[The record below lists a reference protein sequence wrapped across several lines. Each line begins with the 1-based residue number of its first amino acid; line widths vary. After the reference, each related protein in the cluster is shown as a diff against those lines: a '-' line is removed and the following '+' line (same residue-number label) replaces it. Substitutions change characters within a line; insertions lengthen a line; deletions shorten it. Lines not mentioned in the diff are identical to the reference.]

1 MESLSFLIVEDHEF
15 QRVILEQTLRSL
27 GARTVYAVANGAH
40 AMRLLR
46 DPGRRVDIV
55 ISDLMM
61 PEVDGIELIP
71 LLRKAAPGA
80 SLVLSSVDEH
90 TLPAAAAIAKGH
102 GIAVLGAIPKPLTP
116 EKLRPLIDRYLAGRD
131 AARGVG

>member
-1 MESLSFLIVEDHEF
+1 MENLSFLIVEDHEF
-15 QRVILEQTLRSL
+15 QRAVLEQTLRSL
-27 GARTVYAVANGAH
+27 GAGTVYAVANGAH

-46 DPGRRVDIV
+46 DPAKRVDIV

-61 PEVDGIELIP
+61 PDVDGIELIP

-80 SLVLSSVDEH
+80 SLVLSSVDEL

-102 GIAVLGAIPKPLTP
+102 GIRVLGAIPKPLTA
-116 EKLRPLIDRYLAGRD
+116 EKLRSLLDRYLAERE